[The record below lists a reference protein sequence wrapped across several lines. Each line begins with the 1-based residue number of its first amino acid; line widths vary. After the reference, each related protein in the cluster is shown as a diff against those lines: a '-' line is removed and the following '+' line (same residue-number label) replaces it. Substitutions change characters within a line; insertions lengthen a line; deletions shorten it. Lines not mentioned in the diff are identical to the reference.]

1 MLHEYICMHV
11 GIEIIRK
18 QNTDKYIK
26 MHTANER
33 TFHAIVLRNDLFII
47 LFIQVGTSYADI
59 AWRL

>member
-1 MLHEYICMHV
+1 MHV